1 MEWRWR
7 RRRRS
12 LRGRY
17 YFIEPYLVEDGDGTS
32 EEDDDGGGNDDQG
45 GQTTKDI
52 GHKSI
57 N

>member
-7 RRRRS
+7 RRRR

-17 YFIEPYLVEDGDGTS
+17 YFIEPYLVEDGDNTGES
-32 EEDDDGGGNDDQG
+32 DGDGSGGDQG
-45 GQTTKDI
+45 GRTTKGI
-52 GHKSI
+52 SHKGK